1 MGNVKPCN
9 NVIFQTGFGS
19 FLERGS
25 GLVYS
30 SVNCETQKPSNP
42 IPMMGALLIFSCDD
56 IYRFVKQTEKYLSV
70 SGHHV
75 QCINHQNKCIRHF
88 PTITWMNF
96 Y

>member
-9 NVIFQTGFGS
+9 NVIFQTRFGS

-30 SVNCETQKPSNP
+30 SVNCETQKTSNP

-56 IYRFVKQTEKYLSV
+56 IYRFVKLKLKNT
-70 SGHHV
+70 
-75 QCINHQNKCIRHF
+75 
-88 PTITWMNF
+88 
-96 Y
+96 